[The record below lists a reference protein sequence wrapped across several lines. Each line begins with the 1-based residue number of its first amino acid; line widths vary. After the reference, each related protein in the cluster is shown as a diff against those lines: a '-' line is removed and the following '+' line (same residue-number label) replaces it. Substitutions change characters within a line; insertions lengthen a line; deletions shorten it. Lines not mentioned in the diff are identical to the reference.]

1 MTEINWPL
9 LALTACLLA
18 LAVRGWWRRAAF
30 RLAFVSNRD
39 RAGRVALVWFRAR
52 LAGYGG
58 RHVRLWLPGWL
69 ARRLWVARATGSGRV
84 ARWLRSQGD

>member
-9 LALTACLLA
+9 LALTACLLL
-18 LAVRGWWRRAAF
+18 LAVRGWLRRAAV
-30 RLAFVSNRD
+30 RLVFVRSGD

-58 RHVRLWLPGWL
+58 RYVWLWLPGCL
-69 ARRLWVARATGSGRV
+69 SRRLWVARATGSGRV

>member
-9 LALTACLLA
+9 LALTAYLLL
-18 LAVRGWWRRAAF
+18 LAVRGWRRRAGV
-30 RLAFVSNRD
+30 RLAFVRSGD
-39 RAGRVALVWFRAR
+39 RAGQVALVWFRAR

-69 ARRLWVARATGSGRV
+69 ARRLWVARAAGSGRV